1 MEPLTL
7 WTNFAMPPD
16 KLAAVQA
23 QLSPHR
29 LLYFEG
35 KGPDTAME
43 QAQVVFGQP
52 DLQQAVRSRNLKW
65 LHISTAGYDRYD
77 REELRQSLKARG
89 AIMTNSSS
97 VFAEPCAQ
105 HLLAMMLSMTRRLNE
120 ALDNQRGPRAWI
132 CEEIRFRS
140 RLLGD
145 QNVLMVGYGAI
156 ARRLTELLA
165 PFEPPIIAARRT
177 VRGDEPVRTVP
188 MDQLNEHLPWADHV
202 LNILPMSP
210 TTQSFFD
217 ASRFALMKPTA
228 VFYNIGRGRTVDQSA
243 LRSALSE
250 GRIAAAYLDVMHPE
264 PLPSDDPLWTT
275 PNCFIVPH
283 TGGGFPN
290 ERDAQV
296 KHFLTNLKR
305 YERGEIL
312 LDRIF

>member
-1 MEPLTL
+1 MQSLTL
-7 WTNFAMPPD
+7 WTNFAMGPD
-16 KLAAVQA
+16 KLAALQA
-23 QLSPHR
+23 QLAPHT
-29 LLYFEG
+29 LLYHSG
-35 KGPDTAME
+35 KDPDPRMDW
-43 QAQVVFGQP
+43 AQVAFGQP
-52 DLQQAVRSRNLKW
+52 DLQQLVQSTHLRW

-77 REELRQSLKARG
+77 REELRESLKARG

-132 CEEIRFRS
+132 CEEIRSRS

-145 QNVLMVGYGAI
+145 QNVLMAGYGAI

-165 PFEPPIIAARRT
+165 PFRPSIIAARRA
-177 VRGDEPVRTVP
+177 VRGDEPVRTVS
-188 MDQLNEHLPWADHV
+188 MDQLSEHLSWADHV

-210 TTQSFFD
+210 TTQSFFE

-228 VFYNIGRGRTVDQSA
+228 VFYNIGRGRTVDQTA

-250 GRIAAAYLDVMHPE
+250 RRIAAAYLDVMHPE
-264 PLPSDDPLWTT
+264 PLSSDDPLWTT
-275 PNCFIVPH
+275 PNCYIVPH

-296 KHFLTNLKR
+296 RHFVTNLKR
-305 YERGEIL
+305 YERGETL
-312 LDRIF
+312 LDKVV